1 MSFGRCVIATVSP
14 LHIWH
19 YYISL
24 KSLMNTIFCCFI
36 PPNSYCS
43 HKFMSCLLF
52 SQILHEDINFSIDK
66 NKQTYSKSHTD
77 GRPRHN
83 VGGNCFSA
91 RFGYVLTY
99 WNRFR
104 ILNHIIL
111 IDLSMLVCC
120 NDWSKQTKW
129 KIAICH
135 IYIVLYILFSSIV
148 SVCSKITMCKQI
160 YISSECQIFFMSVE
174 EHMVDLNWSEMHTN
188 TQLTFMISI
197 ILLFIQISSL
207 SVVASPFH
215 FTLRSFSLN
224 RLSL

>member
-83 VGGNCFSA
+83 VGENCFSA

-129 KIAICH
+129 KLAICH

-148 SVCSKITMCKQI
+148 SV
-160 YISSECQIFFMSVE
+160 
-174 EHMVDLNWSEMHTN
+174 
-188 TQLTFMISI
+188 
-197 ILLFIQISSL
+197 
-207 SVVASPFH
+207 
-215 FTLRSFSLN
+215 
-224 RLSL
+224 